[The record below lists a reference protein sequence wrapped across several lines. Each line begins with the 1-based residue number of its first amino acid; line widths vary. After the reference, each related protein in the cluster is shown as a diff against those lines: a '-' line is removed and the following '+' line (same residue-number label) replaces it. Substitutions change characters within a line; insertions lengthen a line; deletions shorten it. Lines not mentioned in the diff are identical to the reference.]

1 MCALARK
8 NHTEDAMMKKLL
20 ACALALLLA
29 LPAGALAEAIALNLT
44 EEDALVTPEGE
55 VLVPPQE
62 YMEIYAIGGGFY
74 ALGVYETGED
84 GFLRTRFALADAQ
97 GNALTQALY
106 SSLECRD
113 GVIYYEIDGH
123 FGAMD
128 AQCNPLVPCEYTRL
142 IGDGQGDFLG
152 FLALRTDPWDTTM
165 DAVYALKAS
174 GDERETDISVIDLGE
189 SFSEGRIPALSSQTE
204 AYGYLNAQGEW
215 AIAPNFLYAGAFSDG
230 MACAATQ
237 EGMGLIDGSGAWLL
251 EPRFDVVEYGNGS
264 LITATVY
271 GEGVYL
277 YDAATRQQIAS
288 FPGAEVYAAHY
299 GDYAVIYL
307 PEEVRLVGADGGTL
321 LSLAPGASVT
331 VGENR
336 AVVSTGEYGEQ
347 SVYLYDFAGKAVAG
361 PFQALTSAGLHGG
374 RECFIVDAF
383 SVVEVDTGG
392 VDSYITWDPSQIRSG
407 LVDEDGN
414 TLLPCEY
421 EVLYSVGENRFFAR
435 QGLSEGMIDASGNWI
450 VRFEMDS

>member
-1 MCALARK
+1 
-8 NHTEDAMMKKLL
+8 MMKKLL

-29 LPAGALAEAIALNLT
+29 LPAGALAEAIALNLA

-128 AQCNPLVPCEYTRL
+128 AQRNPLVPCEYTRL

-189 SFSEGRIPALSSQTE
+189 SFRRDGFPRCPRKRRRT
-204 AYGYLNAQGEW
+204 
-215 AIAPNFLYAGAFSDG
+215 AI
-230 MACAATQ
+230 
-237 EGMGLIDGSGAWLL
+237 
-251 EPRFDVVEYGNGS
+251 
-264 LITATVY
+264 
-271 GEGVYL
+271 
-277 YDAATRQQIAS
+277 
-288 FPGAEVYAAHY
+288 
-299 GDYAVIYL
+299 
-307 PEEVRLVGADGGTL
+307 
-321 LSLAPGASVT
+321 
-331 VGENR
+331 
-336 AVVSTGEYGEQ
+336 
-347 SVYLYDFAGKAVAG
+347 
-361 PFQALTSAGLHGG
+361 
-374 RECFIVDAF
+374 
-383 SVVEVDTGG
+383 
-392 VDSYITWDPSQIRSG
+392 
-407 LVDEDGN
+407 
-414 TLLPCEY
+414 
-421 EVLYSVGENRFFAR
+421 
-435 QGLSEGMIDASGNWI
+435 
-450 VRFEMDS
+450 

>member
-1 MCALARK
+1 
-8 NHTEDAMMKKLL
+8 MKKML

-29 LPAGALAEAIALNLT
+29 LPACALAEPIALNLA

-55 VLVPPQE
+55 VLVPPQD

-84 GFLRTRFALADAQ
+84 GFLYTRFALGDEA
-97 GNALTQALY
+97 GNALTQAQY
-106 SSLECRD
+106 SSLSYRD

-128 AQCNPLVPCEYTRL
+128 AQRNSLVPCEYTRL

-174 GDERETDISVIDLGE
+174 GSERETDISVMDLGE
-189 SFSEGRIPALSSQTE
+189 AFFEGRIPALSSQTE

-251 EPRFDVVEYGNGS
+251 EPRFDVLEYGNGS

-277 YDAATRQQIAS
+277 YDAATRRQIAA

-299 GDYAVIYL
+299 GDYAVVYS
-307 PEEVRLVGADGGTL
+307 PEEVLLVDANGETV
-321 LSLAPGASVT
+321 LAFGPGANVV

-347 SVYLYDFAGKAVAG
+347 SVYLYDFAGNRVAG
-361 PFQALTSAGLHGG
+361 PFQALTSAGMHDG
-374 RECFIVDAF
+374 REIFVVDSF
-383 SVVEVDTGG
+383 EIVEVEGG
-392 VDSYITWDPSQIRSG
+392 ADSYITWDPARIRSG
-407 LVDEDGN
+407 LVDEAGN
-414 TLLPCEY
+414 ELLPCEY

-435 QGLSEGMIDASGNWI
+435 QGLVEGMIDASGQWI
-450 VRFEMDS
+450 ARFEMDS